1 MLDTRAHHRCDR
13 PARGVVWLMYAI
25 WLLACGPA
33 RAADDGAQASPA
45 PVVNAEHG
53 APAAAEAPPTAAS
66 TRHIGG
72 SGEQRVLFRVTAPSE
87 AGYDTFLLEL
97 TRLGEDALIRLSDDG
112 SNPEDLPFDGVYS
125 GAHTGHYART
135 ITVRLFGKSPEGEA
149 DLLYS
154 GVERAD
160 DVHEVI
166 VGWRVIRRD
175 QDYLAVRAPAAYPGN
190 ITEVHLGLPLLVAFG
205 WGGIVLAYVGFLF
218 QRRREQ

>member
-1 MLDTRAHHRCDR
+1 MLEFRAHHRSDP
-13 PARGVVWLMYAI
+13 PARGVVWLMCAV

-33 RAADDGAQASPA
+33 SAVDDGAQAPPA
-45 PVVNAEHG
+45 PELGAEHA
-53 APAAAEAPPTAAS
+53 APAAAEAPPAAVA
-66 TRHIGG
+66 TRRIEGG
-72 SGEQRVLFRVTAPSE
+72 GEQRVLFRVTAPSE

-112 SNPEDLPFDGVYS
+112 SNPEDLAFDGVFS

-135 ITVRLFGKSPEGEA
+135 ITVRLFGKSPEGETA
-149 DLLYS
+149 LLYS

-160 DVHEVI
+160 DAHEVI
-166 VGWRVIRRD
+166 LGWRVIRRD
-175 QDYLAVRAPAAYPGN
+175 QDYIAVRAPAAYPGN

-218 QRRREQ
+218 QRRREL